1 LIEPDL
7 GLWSGSSPE
16 FLVSDQKKDTP
27 PPVKP
32 AVVVDWRRLHLWQ
45 IQPIRDA
52 LVIAAIVG
60 LVWLGNKISIVTVP
74 MLLAILLAYLFEPL
88 IRKVTASRH
97 ISRPGAALAIIV
109 LAGVLIIVPLVLGVF
124 MGVVQSASLVSN
136 VAQNTGDLI
145 KAVDQDAPEPERQ
158 AAYKRLDQGFWQ
170 WSSDWITK
178 VRRERNEFL
187 NHRAL
192 LNGAGV
198 GAGAGE
204 KKHEEPKPEG
214 TPADGSQGSTG
225 TETTAEDKGA
235 SSDPAAAAAQKQE
248 QGNGQDAATTSE
260 AKPEPSSDT
269 ASDTND
275 GEQAAAAQEPVHHDE
290 HAHREQQDE
299 YNFPVWKE
307 QLYSVIDSSLR
318 WLKANPD
325 AVAKDIGKRA
335 LGSTA
340 QVLAGVAG
348 VMASLG
354 FLLFTAFLTAFFF
367 FFFSTSW
374 GSVLEFWESLIP
386 ERRKGRVIDLA
397 IQMDRV
403 IAGFIRGRL
412 TICFILSIYITIAYL
427 LIGVPSAFLI
437 GPLIGLLFLV
447 PYIHAIGVPIAM
459 VLMSLE
465 PSGIAWQ
472 NTWWWITFAPIGVYM
487 GAQFIDD
494 YILSP
499 TIQGKTTNM
508 DTPTIVFASLAGGA
522 VAGVYGL
529 LIAIPV
535 AACIKILFREVFVPR
550 FREWANGKKPDILPI
565 EN

>member
-1 LIEPDL
+1 M
-7 GLWSGSSPE
+7 
-16 FLVSDQKKDTP
+16 SDQKKDTP

-32 AVVVDWRRLHLWQ
+32 GVVVDWRRLHLWQ

-60 LVWLGNKISIVTVP
+60 LVWLGNRISIVTVP

-178 VRRERNEFL
+178 VRRERSEFL
-187 NHRAL
+187 NHRAM
-192 LNGAGV
+192 LNGAGPP
-198 GAGAGE
+198 AGAGE
-204 KKHEEPKPEG
+204 KQEEEPKGDG
-214 TPADGSQGSTG
+214 TSVDGSQGSRG
-225 TETTAEDKGA
+225 TEPSSDEKGA
-235 SSDPAAAAAQKQE
+235 LPEPTAAQKQVE
-248 QGNGQDAATTSE
+248 GNGQDSDSTSQPG
-260 AKPEPSSDT
+260 PEVSSDA
-269 ASDTND
+269 ASGRNDT
-275 GEQAAAAQEPVHHDE
+275 EQSAPVQEQVPHDDHAQLKE
-290 HAHREQQDE
+290 RDE

-487 GAQFIDD
+487 GAQFLDD

-522 VAGVYGL
+522 IAGVYGL

>member
-1 LIEPDL
+1 VL
-7 GLWSGSSPE
+7 GLPVAGPDPSADSSLL
-16 FLVSDQKKDTP
+16 FTGVLLVSDQKKDTP
-27 PPVKP
+27 VKP
-32 AVVVDWRRLHLWQ
+32 ASPVDWRRLHLWQ

-60 LVWLGNKISIVTVP
+60 LVWLGNRISIVTVP

-109 LAGVLIIVPLVLGVF
+109 LAGVLIIVPLVVGVF

-145 KAVDQDAPEPERQ
+145 KAVDQDAPEGERQ

-192 LNGAGV
+192 LNGTGTSERKPEEPAPE
-198 GAGAGE
+198 GAG
-204 KKHEEPKPEG
+204 
-214 TPADGSQGSTG
+214 TDGAQGSTG
-225 TETTAEDKGA
+225 TESEDNQKPE
-235 SSDPAAAAAQKQE
+235 STDSAAAPP
-248 QGNGQDAATTSE
+248 QDAETTDKAEPTSSQEGRAEQSE
-260 AKPEPSSDT
+260 SD
-269 ASDTND
+269 
-275 GEQAAAAQEPVHHDE
+275 GQVAAQEPLPHDGRVHDE
-290 HAHREQQDE
+290 SRDE

-325 AVAKDIGKRA
+325 AVAKDLGKRA

-348 VMASLG
+348 GMASLG

-412 TICFILSIYITIAYL
+412 TICFILSIYITLAYL

-447 PYIHAIGVPIAM
+447 PYIHAIGVPIAI

-487 GAQFIDD
+487 GAQFLDD

-535 AACIKILFREVFVPR
+535 AACIKILFREVLIPR